1 MIKSKTI
8 NSKKLLE
15 LSKKGE
21 EIQAREYN
29 VFDLWVKKRK
39 KMFLK
44 RSDIEN
50 FKGEINRKVLSM
62 IDSNETFDILF
73 RNRKRKLKESFYRDV
88 VDSIVDL
95 IDKYNEELDKC
106 SETKR
111 IAQKLKTK
119 IETFEEDVKVIE
131 RLLDKLQEG
140 DLSQILNY
148 YLENQSF
155 DMGEIERIIKKR
167 YGLKD
172 FLFMFTKILEAK
184 LRFVEFI
191 NKYKD
196 DTLYADTL
204 ELMRMPYGVDVGY
217 ILFLKMNTIANL
229 DFETSEVW
237 GGKIVCELKKL
248 DKEMDGLL
256 DGVKNKTKLIE
267 KIENDFKSST
277 FFDDERAFME
287 KYITEKRKKIIANVE
302 E

>member
-1 MIKSKTI
+1 MVKNKTI
-8 NSKKLLE
+8 NSMKLLE

-21 EIQAREYN
+21 EVKAREYN

-39 KMFLK
+39 KMFLR

-62 IDSNETFDILF
+62 IESNENFDVLF

-88 VDSIVDL
+88 VDSIIDL
-95 IDKYNEELDKC
+95 IDKYNEELEKC

-111 IAQKLKTK
+111 IAQNLKTK
-119 IETFEEDVKVIE
+119 IETFEEDVKGVE
-131 RLLDKLQEG
+131 KLLDKLQEG
-140 DLSQILNY
+140 DLSRILNY

-155 DMGEIERIIKKR
+155 DMSEIESIIKKR

-184 LRFVEFI
+184 MRFVEFI

-204 ELMRMPYGVDVGY
+204 DLMKMAYGVDVGY

-229 DFETSEVW
+229 DFDTSEVW
-237 GGKIVCELKKL
+237 GAKLVYELRKL
-248 DKEMDGLL
+248 DREMAGLL
-256 DGVKNKTKLIE
+256 DGVENKTKLIE

-277 FFDDERAFME
+277 FFDEERSFME
-287 KYITEKRKKIIANVE
+287 KYITEKRKKLVAKGKK
-302 E
+302 